1 VEGTDKRL
9 RDITV
14 RHLLQHRG
22 GWDRNES
29 FDAMFR
35 SVTFAEKSGME
46 PPADQQAVIHAMLK
60 QPLDFVPG
68 ERYAYSN
75 FGYCLLGRVIEKLS
89 GQSYEAYVKKNVLD
103 PIGATQ
109 MRLGA
114 TRLEGRAEDEVRYYH
129 PGTGTSVFQSDLRRK
144 VPHPYG
150 AWNLEAMDSHGGWLA
165 SATDLAKFAAAFD
178 NPDSCPILTKKSIQL
193 MHQRP
198 PGAAGH
204 AQDGSEKPVY
214 YSFGWSNRVV
224 RDGQLNHWHTGS
236 LPGTASILIRRHDG
250 KNFVALM
257 NSRVSPVS
265 EHLGREMDQLLHQM
279 ANQVRAWPE

>member
-1 VEGTDKRL
+1 
-9 RDITV
+9 
-14 RHLLQHRG
+14 
-22 GWDRNES
+22 
-29 FDAMFR
+29 M
-35 SVTFAEKSGME
+35 
-46 PPADQQAVIHAMLK
+46 IHAMLT
-60 QPLDFVPG
+60 QSLDFVPR
-68 ERYAYSN
+68 ERYAYST
-75 FGYCLLGRVIEKLS
+75 FGYCLLGRVIEKLT
-89 GQSYEAYVKKNVLD
+89 GQSYESYVKQHVLD
-103 PIGATQ
+103 PVGATQ

-114 TRLEGRAEDEVRYYH
+114 TRLERRAKNEVRYYH
-129 PGTGTSVFQSDLRRK
+129 PGTGSSVFQSDLK
-144 VPHPYG
+144 QMVPHPYG

-178 NPDSCPILTKKSIQL
+178 DPATCPILSENSIKL

-198 PGAAGH
+198 PGVAGH
-204 AQDGSEKPVY
+204 THEGNEKPVY

-224 RDGQLNHWHTGS
+224 SDGKQNHWHTGS

-279 ANQVRAWPE
+279 ANQVKTWPK